1 MKLSNAITDILLNAD
16 GKALATA
23 APKYPN
29 VIPVSTIKIVDEK
42 IVLVN
47 YFMGKTLEN
56 IQEDSNVSLACWKGL
71 EGYQIKATATY
82 AIEGETVT
90 SIREWVAEILPDRK
104 VRGVLILTP
113 QEVYDVSATTGRT
126 GVKMAL

>member
-1 MKLSNAITDILLNAD
+1 MKLSNTITDVLLNAD

-23 APKYPN
+23 AQKYPN
-29 VIPVSTIKIVDEK
+29 VIPVSTIKIVNDE
-42 IVLVN
+42 IVLVD

-82 AIEGETVT
+82 TTEGETVT
-90 SIREWVAEILPDRK
+90 SIREWVSEILPDRK

-113 QEVYDVSATTGRT
+113 HEVYDVSATAGRT